1 MLSKPGTSTFNDIM
15 EQHQAWRHVLEV
27 LNGQRAQ
34 LETWLRGEKFGQIVI
49 VGCGSSWH
57 AGLSAA
63 RVFHAL
69 GLNAVALP
77 ASEVL
82 YAARPPYDVR
92 IKTLLI
98 GVSRSGET
106 SETVWAVEKL
116 KGLDARLKTLTI
128 ACRETSELGALGDI
142 ALSFPGAHDEGVIAT
157 RSHTSTLLALE
168 VIASWL
174 TANETLFTELSG
186 LPDAFDLKKLQTEIQ
201 KAVALKPQHITFLGN
216 GPFFGLAAANA
227 LLVREMAN
235 QSADYM
241 PLLEFRHGAHS
252 SVMPHTLVIGY
263 VSDTLRKTEEE
274 MIREIAVMR
283 GPRMIICGEADNKTK
298 MGTEFVFEL
307 GTERTEAAR
316 LCLSIPIGQL
326 FGFYLGI
333 KNGVNPDRPKHVQA
347 VVKLKD
353 KIGG

>member
-1 MLSKPGTSTFNDIM
+1 MLSKPGTSTFTDIM
-15 EQHQAWRHVLEV
+15 EQPQAWRHVLEV
-27 LNGQRAQ
+27 LNGQRGE
-34 LETWLRGEKFGQIVI
+34 LEAWLRGEKFGQIVL
-49 VGCGSSWH
+49 VGCGSAWH
-57 AGLSAA
+57 AALSAA
-63 RVFHAL
+63 RVFHSL

-82 YAARPPYDVR
+82 YASRPPYDIR

-98 GVSRSGET
+98 GLSRSGET
-106 SETVWAVEKL
+106 SETIWAMEKL
-116 KGLDARLKTLTI
+116 KGLDARLKTLTLT
-128 ACRETSELGALGDI
+128 CREANEMGPLGDV
-142 ALSFPGAHDEGVIAT
+142 ALVFPGVHEEGVIAT
-157 RSHTSTLLALE
+157 RSHTSMLLALE
-168 VIASWL
+168 VLASWL
-174 TANETLFTELSG
+174 TGNEALFAELSA
-186 LPDAFDLKKLQTEIQ
+186 LPDAFDLKKYQNEVQ

-235 QSADYM
+235 QSSDYM
-241 PLLEFRHGAHS
+241 PLLEFRHGSHS
-252 SVMPHTLVIGY
+252 SVLPHTLIVGY
-263 VSDTLRKTEEE
+263 VSDTLRKAEED

-307 GTERTEAAR
+307 GTARSEAAR

-333 KNGVNPDRPKHVQA
+333 KNGVNPDRPKHVQP

-353 KIGG
+353 RIGA